1 MAISASLPP
10 AHATIVDDETIA
22 LARQL
27 EEIGLF
33 MQGSKGKHPIGCP
46 PDLEVAFKSFQDEL
60 NSYKCFLED
69 QRLAQSIAAAVH
81 DDSAIIAEMTAK
93 ELQCHRDRRMA
104 FELVE
109 GSDEY
114 QVPVHSELAESY
126 HHHAEDDILS
136 TIAETVTANS
146 VIDFSDDEDES
157 GPSMTF
163 AERQA
168 EVLKRMA
175 TQYVCS
181 VCRDRYPS
189 AQTIKVECEHRYCID
204 CAKGLFRRATKD
216 ETLFPPRCCKKNI
229 DPLLVKRHM
238 SAEEAQAF
246 DAAAVEFST
255 VDRVYC
261 SNRSC
266 GRFVPPTLIDSGT
279 RAARCEQCGIYTCA
293 MCKNGQHLNKD
304 CPEDP
309 ALRETRALAKEMG
322 WQTCRRCQTLV
333 EHRSG
338 CNHMTCRCRAQFCY
352 ICGTPWKNC
361 SCPVADENRIEERA
375 EEVVDRDAEPDLP
388 VAVRNLRVRHV
399 QAQLRERHDCEH
411 PGRFQRI
418 FGAPRRGFQCEV
430 CDARHWK
437 YILQCRHCYLNAC
450 EDCRRHRI

>member
-1 MAISASLPP
+1 MAITAPLLSA
-10 AHATIVDDETIA
+10 HDMVVDDETIA

-33 MQGSKGKHPIGCP
+33 MQGSKGKHPVGCP
-46 PDLEVAFKSFQDEL
+46 PDLEVA
-60 NSYKCFLED
+60 
-69 QRLAQSIAAAVH
+69 LAQSIAAAVH
-81 DDSAIIAEMTAK
+81 DDGDIIAELTAK
-93 ELQCHRDRRMA
+93 ELQLHRDRRA
-104 FELVE
+104 ALELVE

-114 QVPVHSELAESY
+114 QGSIHSGLRETY
-126 HHHAEDDILS
+126 QDAEDDLLS

-146 VIDFSDDEDES
+146 IIDFSDDEDQS

-175 TQYVCS
+175 TEYTCS
-181 VCRDRYPS
+181 VCGDRYPS

-216 ETLFPPRCCKKNI
+216 ETLFPPRCCKKSI

-238 SAEEAQAF
+238 SADEVDAF

-255 VDRVYC
+255 VDKVYC

-266 GRFVPPTLIDSGT
+266 GKFIPPALIESRT
-279 RAARCEQCGIYTCA
+279 RAARCGQCGFYTCS
-293 MCKNGQHLNKD
+293 MCKNEQHLKTD
-304 CPEDP
+304 CPDDP
-309 ALRETRALAKEMG
+309 ALRETRELAKQMG
-322 WQTCRRCQTLV
+322 WQTCPRCPTVVQL
-333 EHRSG
+333 RSG
-338 CNHMTCRCRAQFCY
+338 CHHMTCRCQAHFCY
-352 ICGTPWKNC
+352 VCGVPWKNC
-361 SCPVADENRIEERA
+361 SCQVADEDRIEERA
-375 EEVVDRDAEPDLP
+375 EEVVDRDAEPGLAFAERI
-388 VAVRNLRVRHV
+388 VRVRHV
-399 QAQLRERHDCEH
+399 QAQLRERHECEH

-418 FGAPRRGFQCEV
+418 FGPRRRGFQCEI